1 MRVPVLECRNVTK
14 NYRLGETTVEALRGI
29 NLKIYAGTY
38 NILFGPSGC
47 GKSTLLSLLAG
58 LDIPSN
64 GEILVRGESLA
75 GLKVDQLAI
84 YRNKKVGM
92 VFQSFN
98 LLPSLRVWENVSLP
112 YVFAGLGIGLRKHRA
127 IKLLEMVHMEKF
139 ADRLPTQLSGGQQ
152 QKVAI
157 VRSLMS
163 NPWILLIDE
172 PTGNLDSTSADEVM
186 EFIRGLNE
194 KSLRTILL
202 VTHNNEYIKYAGRV
216 HYMRDGKI
224 VSSTG
229 EEEPTEI
236 KIKGEAEFSEEALEK
251 IT

>member
-1 MRVPVLECRNVTK
+1 MRVPVLECRDVTK
-14 NYRLGETTVEALRGI
+14 NYKLGETTVEALRGI
-29 NLKIYAGTY
+29 KLKIYAGTY

-58 LDIPSN
+58 LDVPTS

-98 LLPSLRVWENVSLP
+98 LLPSLRVWENVALP
-112 YVFAGLGIGLRKHRA
+112 YVFAGLGLGLRKQRA

-139 ADRLPTQLSGGQQ
+139 ADRLPDQLSGGQQ

-172 PTGNLDSTSADEVM
+172 PTGNLDSASANEVI

-194 KSLRTILL
+194 KSRRTILM
-202 VTHNNEYIKYAGRV
+202 VTHNNEYIKYATRV
-216 HYMRDGKI
+216 YYMRDGRV

-229 EEEPTEI
+229 EEELPEI
-236 KIKGEAEFSEEALEK
+236 KSKSGAEFSEEALEK
-251 IT
+251 LT